1 MTVLFPLVVVANVVV
16 LLLLML
22 MLMLLSI
29 FFTAVELHS
38 DLFFFADVTSD
49 LRNTNVL
56 NILTKA
62 T

>member
-1 MTVLFPLVVVANVVV
+1 MTVLFSAVNVVV
-16 LLLLML
+16 N
-22 MLMLLSI
+22 I
-29 FFTAVELHS
+29 FIAIELYS